1 MHCPNCGSPVRIYGS
16 QWECGWCGNYG
27 GFLRVPARK
36 PEPEPEPEPIPDTL
50 QLPLTL
56 SFSYQVDLAETWS
69 KLKKALD
76 QAAPGNALLSQLLG
90 KLLLHH
96 ISIGIRKA
104 GALSDEKKA
113 EELRAFLNDADDLN
127 LGEGAEEI
135 MCAAQQRVLFCEEAA
150 LSETD
155 CGTFWAELLSLQPT
169 EDYYNRIQPDGLE
182 DLFFGLSSAYAY
194 FGGKKDEEMDEAQRY
209 QFALQETYD
218 IRRQNKAVLHP
229 DAERA
234 KRLLAHGKFPDSED
248 ICREILLVEYPEEVP
263 HETAEDFDELSW
275 ERILDDVFADSTAK
289 GIEMWR
295 RLLDIAGPTLHA
307 DPKTARKLLPDWDWL
322 ESPSRDQALP
332 LLLALEDKRFLSQ
345 LFESAS
351 IGRLQLAVLDACR
364 DCGQEKLG
372 KHCLELAVKNPYLEE
387 NWEKRFRRVFTTPP
401 RPARPDPR
409 SYAASK
415 PIAAMKPHD
424 DPLYHYCSVLIQGMH
439 RLYAYLTGGLPLK
452 VGDWVEVP
460 FGKDDVLRQGQ
471 VKSVMD
477 CTRRVAPWP
486 PELTK
491 TVLRIIDAPPAPQ
504 AAKASPALPLQN
516 AGADQPE
523 AGAAAAASEPA
534 ASAEPAAEKK
544 PFPAKKVIAAVLA
557 AVVLIGSPISLMLYS
572 RQRAAAYEAAL
583 QSMSAG
589 DYASARRSFS
599 KLSRYRDAAP
609 LSVYCKYAHIYTVR
623 TDYAGGQDELER
635 ITLQYDTGWQQDV
648 DALEALVKGY
658 KAEKDAAEERAAAEA
673 AAKREQKLRKQ
684 YAGKLPVEGM
694 PMSCLKYTSLG
705 APDEEEKCLNFD
717 YLVEDRRFITVRW
730 YGRSGEVLAAGTC
743 DQKKGDQEFMLRSF
757 RYYGSST
764 STSAG
769 SGGQPSYSGGGGSHS
784 GSIRDDYDSPEDLWE
799 DNRDWFE
806 DEDEAWDEWYDD

>member
-1 MHCPNCGSPVRIYGS
+1 
-16 QWECGWCGNYG
+16 
-27 GFLRVPARK
+27 
-36 PEPEPEPEPIPDTL
+36 
-50 QLPLTL
+50 
-56 SFSYQVDLAETWS
+56 
-69 KLKKALD
+69 
-76 QAAPGNALLSQLLG
+76 
-90 KLLLHH
+90 
-96 ISIGIRKA
+96 
-104 GALSDEKKA
+104 
-113 EELRAFLNDADDLN
+113 
-127 LGEGAEEI
+127 
-135 MCAAQQRVLFCEEAA
+135 
-150 LSETD
+150 
-155 CGTFWAELLSLQPT
+155 
-169 EDYYNRIQPDGLE
+169 
-182 DLFFGLSSAYAY
+182 
-194 FGGKKDEEMDEAQRY
+194 
-209 QFALQETYD
+209 
-218 IRRQNKAVLHP
+218 
-229 DAERA
+229 
-234 KRLLAHGKFPDSED
+234 
-248 ICREILLVEYPEEVP
+248 
-263 HETAEDFDELSW
+263 
-275 ERILDDVFADSTAK
+275 
-289 GIEMWR
+289 
-295 RLLDIAGPTLHA
+295 
-307 DPKTARKLLPDWDWL
+307 
-322 ESPSRDQALP
+322 
-332 LLLALEDKRFLSQ
+332 
-345 LFESAS
+345 
-351 IGRLQLAVLDACR
+351 
-364 DCGQEKLG
+364 
-372 KHCLELAVKNPYLEE
+372 
-387 NWEKRFRRVFTTPP
+387 
-401 RPARPDPR
+401 
-409 SYAASK
+409 
-415 PIAAMKPHD
+415 
-424 DPLYHYCSVLIQGMH
+424 MH
-439 RLYAYLTGGLPLK
+439 RPYAYLTGGLPLK

-544 PFPAKKVIAAVLA
+544 PFPAKKVIAALLA
-557 AVVLIGSPISLMLYS
+557 AVVLIGIPISLMLYS

-784 GSIRDDYDSPEDLWE
+784 GSIRDNYDSPEDLWE